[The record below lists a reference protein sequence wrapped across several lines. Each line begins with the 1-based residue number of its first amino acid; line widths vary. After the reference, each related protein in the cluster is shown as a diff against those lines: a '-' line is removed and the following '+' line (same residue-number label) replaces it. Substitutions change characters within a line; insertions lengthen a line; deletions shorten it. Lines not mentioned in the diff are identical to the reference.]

1 MEQVHS
7 PDAAR
12 EIASFRE
19 KLRAFRDRGTN
30 LAARGTAPD
39 SQGHPGSSRRPGVSG
54 KPDTRDAA
62 DTVWSDT
69 QWTDTVFESG
79 DR

>member
-19 KLRAFRDRGTN
+19 KLRAFRDRGTS
-30 LAARGTAPD
+30 LAARSAAPD
-39 SQGHPGSSRRPGVSG
+39 SQVGPESKRRPGQPG
-54 KPDTRDAA
+54 KPDTRDAP

-69 QWTDTVFESG
+69 QWTDTVFDSG